1 MPDAPEVEMLIVQVC
16 EFLDVGDGVYRFHTP
31 SRALSRLPGVTVIDC
46 DLNHRLLP
54 PLAEKA
60 DVLVLAAFDWDW
72 FPLLE
77 HRRSLGRITVFEAN
91 DYYYDVQPWNPLSAK
106 WLDRTIQD
114 SFRQGLTLADAVQTS
129 TEELARRWRERT
141 PRPVAVF
148 QNQLTDIPPLPLLP
162 DRPLTIGWGGSPGH
176 FADWYH
182 VAPVLEKWLRDHT
195 DIHLSVMNHE
205 FAKPFIQLPA
215 ERYRYTP
222 FGSLAEYLRFLRGLD
237 IGLAPLLP
245 TDYNRCRSD
254 VKFLEYASQGVA
266 GIYTDLETYRGS
278 VVHGETGLIYKTPE
292 ELVQCLD
299 RLRKD
304 VKLRQRIRQQ
314 AHQYVAE
321 HRRLEQ
327 HIGKRLDFY
336 KQLLAS
342 GCSGCPQTSDPGRT
356 LTRSATGI
364 SEELL
369 SSAVREDRYLQLR
382 RQQPEETLLKA
393 TSGTTSRESVQL
405 LQKLVEEHPNYLN
418 ALQHLGR
425 MLNDLREHRAALPV
439 LERARAL
446 NPKSARTLCEIGRA
460 QYNLR
465 EDAKARET
473 LESALNMNPY
483 YQVGWQYLIR
493 MGTIIPSGDGPQ
505 WAERAHE
512 LHPSNFALALLGV
525 KVYPPAQGVN
535 VLRKLLDCYAPTF
548 MAEELPAA
556 AAAFSETIRDVAG
569 PLLGTPTVLEL
580 LQRGCEVFP
589 QSSLMAYLLGRALY
603 QIGRHSESN
612 EQYARAMELRRA
624 ALTYRHEFPKEDGT
638 FHFWQFAEHI
648 RSVLSE
654 TGKTEAS
661 CGNE

>member
-1 MPDAPEVEMLIVQVC
+1 MFEALEAELLIVQVC

-31 SRALSRLPGVTVIDC
+31 SRALSRLPGVAVVDC

-60 DVLVLAAFDWDW
+60 DVLVLAGFDWDW

-77 HRRSLGRITVFEAN
+77 QRRAAGRITIFEAN
-91 DYYYDVQPWNPLSAK
+91 DYYYDIQPWNPLSAK

-141 PRPVAVF
+141 QRPVAVF
-148 QNQLTDIPPLPLLP
+148 QNQLTEVPPLPPLP

-195 DIHLSVMNHE
+195 DVHLAVMNHE

-215 ERYRYTP
+215 ERYHYTP
-222 FGSLAEYLRFLRGLD
+222 FGALAEYLRFLRGLD

-278 VVHGETGLIYKTPE
+278 VIHEKTGLFYKSAE
-292 ELVQCLD
+292 ELVHCLD
-299 RLRKD
+299 RLRTDKQ
-304 VKLRQRIRQQ
+304 LRRHIREQ
-314 AHQYVAE
+314 AYRQVTE
-321 HRRLEQ
+321 NRRLDQ

-336 KQLLAS
+336 KQLLPGS
-342 GCSGCPQTSDPGRT
+342 GSRETFDQFGT
-356 LTRSATGI
+356 LTSSATAI
-364 SEELL
+364 TAEVLAA
-369 SSAVREDRYLQLR
+369 AVREDRYLQLR

-393 TSGTTSRESVQL
+393 TNGATTRESVQS
-405 LQKLVEEHPNYLN
+405 LQKLVEQQPQYLN

-446 NPKSARTLCEIGRA
+446 NSRSARTMCEIGRA
-460 QYNLR
+460 YYNLR
-465 EDAKARET
+465 DDAKARET
-473 LESALNMNPY
+473 LELALNMNPY

-493 MGTIIPSGDGPQ
+493 MGTIIPSSDGPR

-512 LHPSNFALALLGV
+512 LHPANFALALLGV
-525 KVYPPAQGVN
+525 KTYPPGQAVQ
-535 VLRKLLDCYAPTF
+535 VLRRLLDCYAPTF

-569 PLLGTPTVLEL
+569 QLMGAPQVLEL
-580 LQRGCEVFP
+580 LERGCEVFP
-589 QSSLMAYLLGRALY
+589 QSGLMAHMLGHALHLA
-603 QIGRHSESN
+603 GRFEESN
-612 EQYARAMELRRA
+612 QQYARAMELRRA

-638 FHFWQFAEHI
+638 YHFWQFAEHI
-648 RSVLSE
+648 RSVSDKRE
-654 TGKTEAS
+654 KTAEPS
-661 CGNE
+661 GND

>member
-1 MPDAPEVEMLIVQVC
+1 MPDALQAEILIVQVC

-31 SRALSRLPGVTVIDC
+31 SRALSRLPGVAVVDC

-54 PLAEKA
+54 PLAEKG
-60 DVLVLAAFDWDW
+60 DVLVLAGFDWDW

-77 HRRSLGRITVFEAN
+77 QRRSACRITVFEAN
-91 DYYYDVQPWNPLSAK
+91 DFYYDIQPWNPLSAK

-148 QNQLTDIPPLPLLP
+148 QNQLTEVPPLPPLP
-162 DRPLTIGWGGSPGH
+162 QRPLTVGWGGSPGH

-195 DIHLSVMNHE
+195 DVHLAVMNHE

-215 ERYRYTP
+215 ERYRYTS

-254 VKFLEYASQGVA
+254 VKFLEYASQGVP

-278 VVHGETGLIYKTPE
+278 VVHEETGLLYKTAD

-304 VKLRQRIRQQ
+304 VQLRQRIREQ
-314 AHQYVAE
+314 AYRHVTE
-321 HRRLEQ
+321 NRRLEQ
-327 HIGKRLDFY
+327 HVGRRLEFY
-336 KQLLAS
+336 KGLLPGPPS
-342 GCSGCPQTSDPGRT
+342 GHTF
-356 LTRSATGI
+356 
-364 SEELL
+364 SEEVLAA
-369 SSAVREDRYLQLR
+369 AVREDRYLQLR

-393 TSGTTSRESVQL
+393 TGGATTRESVQL
-405 LQKLVEEHPNYLN
+405 LEKLVQQYPHYLN

-425 MLNDLREHRAALPV
+425 MLNDLREHRNALPF

-446 NPKSARTLCEIGRA
+446 NGKSARTMCEIGRA
-460 QYNLR
+460 YYNLR

-493 MGTIIPSGDGPQ
+493 MGTIIPNAGGPR

-512 LHPSNFALALLGV
+512 LLPANLALALLGV
-525 KVYPPAQGVN
+525 KVYPPVQGVQ
-535 VLRKLLDCYAPTF
+535 VLRRLLDCYAPTF

-569 PLLGTPTVLEL
+569 PLLGTPLVLEL

-589 QSSLMAYLLGRALY
+589 QSALMANMLGRALY
-603 QIGRHSESN
+603 LAGRIQECN
-612 EQYARAMELRRA
+612 EQYTRAMDLRRA
-624 ALTYRHEFPKEDGT
+624 ALTFRHEFPKEDGSY
-638 FHFWQFAEHI
+638 HFWQFAEHI
-648 RSVLSE
+648 RSVLDE
-654 TGKTEAS
+654 PGKTATQS
-661 CGNE
+661 GND